1 MKERKRIAEATAG
14 RYRKAGK
21 KEKGVILTEFGELT
35 GFARSYAA
43 MVLRNQGRVVSVS
56 RKLRMRGDV
65 GKKLPRRGRG
75 ATYDEPVVKVLV
87 QVWRIMDYIC
97 GKRLAPVLG
106 EMVERLLRHNEL
118 RCDAATSKKLAQM
131 SAATIDRLLR
141 PERQKYQLKGRSHT
155 RPGTLLKHQIP
166 MRTFNEWDEQQPGF
180 LEIDLVGHDGGVID
194 SLHAFTL
201 NAVDIASGWNSSTA
215 LKNKAQVWT
224 LEGVEKIR
232 AKLPFSLL
240 GLDSD
245 NGSEFINES
254 LLNYCREHK
263 ITFTRSR
270 PYRKN
275 DSCFVEQK
283 NYSVVR
289 RAVGYQRFDTDAQLR
304 LLNQLYE
311 SLDLYTNFFQPS
323 MKLQSK
329 ERHGARVKKRYDKA
343 RTPYQR
349 LLDSSFLKEE
359 TKQQLRERYRAL
371 NPAQLKRQ
379 LERLQRK
386 LLATATSTALSR
398 KRQSAQRSLAKPAVE
413 MTRLRKATKN
423 VASLKRLEKPGKKPP
438 DFPTFPQP
446 LLVTLKK

>member
-21 KEKGVILTEFGELT
+21 KEKGVILTEFVELT

-43 MVLRNQGRVVSVS
+43 LVLRNQGRIVQVN
-56 RKLRMRGDV
+56 RQLRVRGDV
-65 GKKLPRRGRG
+65 SKQLPRRGRG
-75 ATYDEPVVKVLV
+75 PTYDEPTVKALV

-106 EMVERLLRHNEL
+106 EIVARLLRHNEL
-118 RCDAATSKKLAQM
+118 RCDAATSKKLKRM

-141 PERQKYQLKGRSHT
+141 PARQKYQLKGRTHT

-166 MRTFNEWDEQQPGF
+166 MRTFNEWDEEQPGF
-180 LEIDLVGHDGGVID
+180 LEMDLVGHDGGVVD
-194 SLHAFTL
+194 SQHAFTL
-201 NAVDIASGWNSSTA
+201 NAVDIASGWNGSRA
-215 LKNKAQVWT
+215 LKNKAQVWI
-224 LEGVEKIR
+224 LEGVQKIQ
-232 AKLPFSLL
+232 AKLPFPLL

-245 NGSEFINES
+245 NGSEFINET
-254 LLNYCREHK
+254 LYRFCQEHQ

-289 RAVGYQRFDTDAQLR
+289 RAVGYQRFDTDEQLG
-304 LLNQLYE
+304 LLNELYE
-311 SLDLYTNFFQPS
+311 KLDLYTNFFQPS

-329 ERHGARVKKRYDKA
+329 ERHGARVKKKYDAA

-349 LLDSSFLKEE
+349 LLDSKDISEE
-359 TKQQLRERYRAL
+359 TKKQLRERYRLL

-379 LERLQRK
+379 LEKLQQK
-386 LLATATSTALSR
+386 LMATAVRTTSRRPRQTA
-398 KRQSAQRSLAKPAVE
+398 KRGAAKPAVE
-413 MTRLRKATKN
+413 MTRLREATKS
-423 VASLKRLEKPGKKPP
+423 VASRKRLEKSGKKAA
-438 DFPTFPQP
+438 
-446 LLVTLKK
+446 

>member
-1 MKERKRIAEATAG
+1 MKERKRIADATAG
-14 RYRKAGK
+14 RYRKASK
-21 KEKGVILTEFGELT
+21 KEKGAILNEFVELT

-43 MVLRNQGRVVSVS
+43 MVLRNQGRVVPVN
-56 RKLRMRGDV
+56 RKLRVRGDV
-65 GKKLPRRGRG
+65 GQKQPRRGRG
-75 ATYDEPVVKVLV
+75 ATYDEPVVKALV

-97 GKRLAPVLG
+97 GKRLAPVLA
-106 EMVERLLRHNEL
+106 EMVERLQRHNEL
-118 RCDAATSKKLAQM
+118 RCDAATSKKLGRL

-141 PERQKYQLKGRSHT
+141 PERQKHQLKGRSHT

-232 AKLPFSLL
+232 AKLPFLLL
-240 GLDSD
+240 GIDSD

-254 LLNYCREHK
+254 LLNYCRDHK

-289 RAVGYQRFDTDAQLR
+289 RAVGYQRCDTDAQLH

-311 SLDLYTNFFQPS
+311 PLDLYTNFFQPS
-323 MKLQSK
+323 MKLKSK
-329 ERHGARVKKRYDKA
+329 ERHGARVSKKYHEA

-349 LLDSSFLKEE
+349 LLDSSFIKEE
-359 TKQQLRERYRAL
+359 TKQLLRARYRTL

-379 LERLQRK
+379 IEALQRK

-398 KRQSAQRSLAKPAVE
+398 KRQGAKRSTAKPAVE
-413 MTRLRKATKN
+413 MTRLRKATN
-423 VASLKRLEKPGKKPP
+423 CVASRKRLEKSGKKAA
-438 DFPTFPQP
+438 
-446 LLVTLKK
+446 

>member
-14 RYRKAGK
+14 RYRQAGK
-21 KEKGVILTEFGELT
+21 REKGKILNEFVELT

-43 MVLRNQGRVVSVS
+43 LVLRNQGRVVVVNH
-56 RKLRMRGDV
+56 KLRVRGDV
-65 GKKLPRRGRG
+65 GKKLLRPGRG
-75 ATYDEPVVKVLV
+75 PIYDAETVKVLV

-118 RCDAATSKKLAQM
+118 RCDRATSKKLGRM

-166 MRTFNEWDEQQPGF
+166 MRTFTEWDEQQPGF

-194 SLHAFTL
+194 SHHGFTL

-224 LEGVEKIR
+224 LEGVQKIR

-240 GLDSD
+240 GIDSD
-245 NGSEFINES
+245 NGSEFINQTLYDFCQEQ
-254 LLNYCREHK
+254 K

-289 RAVGYQRFDTDAQLR
+289 RAVGYQRFDTEEQLR

-323 MKLQSK
+323 LKLQSK
-329 ERHGARVKKRYDKA
+329 ERHGARVKKKYDQA

-349 LLDSSFLKEE
+349 LLDSSFIKAE
-359 TKQQLRERYRAL
+359 TKQQLRERYGLL

-379 LERLQRK
+379 LEGLQRK
-386 LLATATSTALSR
+386 LLATAVSTTLPR
-398 KRQSAQRSLAKPAVE
+398 KGQSAKGSVAKPAVE
-413 MTRLRKATKN
+413 MPRSRKATKS
-423 VASLKRLEKPGKKPP
+423 VASLKRLEKSGKKAA
-438 DFPTFPQP
+438 
-446 LLVTLKK
+446 

>member
-1 MKERKRIAEATAG
+1 MTERKRIAEATAG
-14 RYRKAGK
+14 RYRQAGK
-21 KEKGVILTEFGELT
+21 KDKGTILNEFVELT

-43 MVLRNQGRVVSVS
+43 LVLRNQGRVVQVN
-56 RKLRMRGDV
+56 RKLRVRGDV
-65 GKKLPRRGRG
+65 GKRLPRRGRG
-75 ATYDEPVVKVLV
+75 PTYDEPAVKVLV

-118 RCDAATSKKLAQM
+118 RCDVATKKKLARM

-141 PERQKYQLKGRSHT
+141 AERQKYQLKGRSHT

-166 MRTFNEWDEQQPGF
+166 MRTFSDWDEHQPGF

-194 SLHAFTL
+194 SHHAFTL
-201 NAVDIASGWNSSTA
+201 NATDVASGWNSSTA

-224 LEGVEKIR
+224 LEGVQKIK
-232 AKLPFSLL
+232 AKLPFPLL

-254 LLNYCREHK
+254 LLNYCQEHQ

-289 RAVGYQRFDTDAQLR
+289 RAVGYQRCDTDAQWQ

-311 SLDLYTNFFQPS
+311 PLDLYTNFFQPS

-329 ERHGARVKKRYDKA
+329 ERHGARVKKKYDQA

-349 LLDSSFLKEE
+349 LLDSSFISAE
-359 TKQQLRERYRAL
+359 TKQQLRARYHSL

-379 LERLQRK
+379 IEGLQRK
-386 LLATATSTALSR
+386 LLATAVSTTLTR
-398 KRQSAQRSLAKPAVE
+398 KRQTAKRSAPKPAVE
-413 MTRLRKATKN
+413 MTRLRKATKS
-423 VASLKRLEKPGKKPP
+423 VASLKRLGKSGKKAA
-438 DFPTFPQP
+438 
-446 LLVTLKK
+446 

>member
-1 MKERKRIAEATAG
+1 MRLTMKERKRIAEATAG

-21 KEKGVILTEFGELT
+21 KEKGTILNEFVALT

-43 MVLRNQGRVVSVS
+43 MVLRNQGRVIPVS
-56 RKLRMRGDV
+56 RKLRVRGDL

-75 ATYDEPVVKVLV
+75 PTYDEQTVKVLV

-106 EMVERLLRHNEL
+106 EIVERLLRHNEL
-118 RCDAATSKKLAQM
+118 RCDAARSQKLSRM

-232 AKLPFSLL
+232 ENLPFSLL

-254 LLNYCREHK
+254 LLNYCRDHK

-289 RAVGYQRFDTDAQLR
+289 RAVGYQRCDTEEQLR
-304 LLNQLYE
+304 LLNRLYE
-311 SLDLYTNFFQPS
+311 PLDLYTNFFQPS
-323 MKLQSK
+323 MKLKSK
-329 ERHGARVKKRYDKA
+329 ERHGARVTKKYHEA

-349 LLDSSFLKEE
+349 LLDSSFITEE
-359 TKQQLRERYRAL
+359 EKQQLRARYRTL

-379 LERLQRK
+379 IEALQRK
-386 LLATATSTALSR
+386 LLATAVSTRLSR
-398 KRQSAQRSLAKPAVE
+398 KRQSAKASAAKPAVE
-413 MTRLRKATKN
+413 MTRLRKATN
-423 VASLKRLEKPGKKPP
+423 RVASLKRLEKSGKKAA
-438 DFPTFPQP
+438 
-446 LLVTLKK
+446 

>member
-1 MKERKRIAEATAG
+1 MKERKRIAAATAG

-21 KEKGVILTEFGELT
+21 KEKGMILNEFVELT

-43 MVLRNQGRVVSVS
+43 LVLRNQGRVLQVNRQMRV
-56 RKLRMRGDV
+56 RGDV
-65 GKKLPRRGRG
+65 GKKLPRPGRG
-75 ATYDEPVVKVLV
+75 PTYDKQTVKVLV
-87 QVWRIMDYIC
+87 QVWRFLDYIC

-118 RCDAATSKKLAQM
+118 RCDAATRKKLARM

-141 PERQKYQLKGRSHT
+141 PERQKYQLKGRPHT

-194 SLHAFTL
+194 SHHAFTL
-201 NAVDIASGWNSSTA
+201 NATDIASGWTSSTA

-224 LEGVEKIR
+224 LEGVQKIK
-232 AKLPFSLL
+232 AKLPFPLL

-245 NGSEFINES
+245 NGSEFINETLYS
-254 LLNYCREHK
+254 FCQAQK

-283 NYSVVR
+283 NYTVVR
-289 RAVGYQRFDTDAQLR
+289 RAVGYQRCDTDTQLQ

-311 SLDLYTNFFQPS
+311 PLDLYTNFFQPS

-329 ERHGARVKKRYDKA
+329 ERHGARVKKKYDTA

-349 LLDSSFLKEE
+349 LLNSSFIKEE
-359 TKQQLRERYRAL
+359 TKRQLRARYHSL

-379 LERLQRK
+379 IEGLQRK
-386 LLATATSTALSR
+386 LLATAVSTALTR
-398 KRQSAQRSLAKPAVE
+398 KRQSAKRGVTQPAVE
-413 MTRLRKATKN
+413 MTRMRKATKS
-423 VASLKRLEKPGKKPP
+423 VASLKRLEKSDKRAA
-438 DFPTFPQP
+438 
-446 LLVTLKK
+446 

>member
-21 KEKGVILTEFGELT
+21 KEKGVILDEFVELT

-43 MVLRNQGRVVSVS
+43 LVLRNQGRIVSVK
-56 RKLRMRGDV
+56 RKLRVRGDV
-65 GKKLPRRGRG
+65 GKRLARRGRG
-75 ATYDEPVVKVLV
+75 RTYDEQTVKALV

-97 GKRLAPVLG
+97 GKRLAPVLA
-106 EMVERLLRHNEL
+106 EIVERLRRHNEL
-118 RCDAATSKKLAQM
+118 RCDAGRAKKLARM

-141 PERQKYQLKGRSHT
+141 AERQKYQLKGRAHT

-166 MRTFNEWDEQQPGF
+166 MRTFSEWDEERPGF
-180 LEIDLVGHDGGVID
+180 LEMDLVGHDGGVID
-194 SLHAFTL
+194 SQHAFTL
-201 NAVDIASGWNSSTA
+201 NAVDIATTWNCSVS

-224 LEGVEKIR
+224 LQGVEKIQ
-232 AKLPFSLL
+232 AKLPFPML

-245 NGSEFINES
+245 NGSEFINET
-254 LLNYCREHK
+254 LYNFCQEHK

-289 RAVGYQRFDTDAQLR
+289 RAVGYQRIDREAQLYI
-304 LLNQLYE
+304 LDELYE
-311 SLDLYTNFFQPS
+311 VLDLYNNFFQPS

-329 ERHGARVKKRYDKA
+329 ERHGARVTKKYDQA

-349 LLDSSFLKEE
+349 VLDSKFISADIKE
-359 TKQQLRERYRAL
+359 QLRARYQTL
-371 NPAQLKRQ
+371 NPAQLKRR
-379 LERLQRK
+379 LEKLQQK
-386 LLATATSTALSR
+386 LLATAVSQTNNR
-398 KRQSAQRSLAKPAVE
+398 QRSKKSGAAKPAVE
-413 MTRLRKATKN
+413 MPRLRKATKR
-423 VASLKRLEKPGKKPP
+423 VASLKRLEKSGKKAA
-438 DFPTFPQP
+438 
-446 LLVTLKK
+446 

>member
-1 MKERKRIAEATAG
+1 MKERKRLAEATAG

-21 KEKGVILTEFGELT
+21 KEKGVILNEFVEST

-43 MVLRNQGRVVSVS
+43 LVLRNQGRVVQVN
-56 RKLRMRGDV
+56 RKLRVRGDV
-65 GKKLPRRGRG
+65 GKKLPRPGRG
-75 ATYDEPVVKVLV
+75 PTYEEQTVKVLV

-97 GKRLAPVLG
+97 SKRLAPVLG

-118 RCDAATSKKLAQM
+118 RCDAATRKKLARM

-141 PERQKYQLKGRSHT
+141 PERQKYQLKGRTHT

-166 MRTFNEWDEQQPGF
+166 MRTFSEWDDERPGF

-201 NAVDIASGWNSSTA
+201 NATDIASGWTSSTA

-224 LEGVEKIR
+224 LQGVQKIR

-240 GLDSD
+240 GIDSD

-254 LLNYCREHK
+254 LLNYCRDHN

-289 RAVGYQRFDTDAQLR
+289 RAVGYQRCDTDAQLQ

-311 SLDLYTNFFQPS
+311 PLDLYTNFFQPS

-329 ERHGARVKKRYDKA
+329 ERHGARVKKKYDKA

-349 LLDSSFLKEE
+349 LLDSSFIKEE
-359 TKQQLRERYRAL
+359 TKQQLRERYRSL

-379 LERLQRK
+379 IEGLQRK
-386 LLATATSTALSR
+386 LLATAVSTALTR
-398 KRQSAQRSLAKPAVE
+398 KRQSAKRSATKPAVE
-413 MTRLRKATKN
+413 MTRLRKATN
-423 VASLKRLEKPGKKPP
+423 RVASLKRLEKSGKKAA
-438 DFPTFPQP
+438 
-446 LLVTLKK
+446 

>member
-1 MKERKRIAEATAG
+1 MRLTMKERKRIAEATAG

-21 KEKGVILTEFGELT
+21 KDKGAILDEFVKLS
-35 GFARSYAA
+35 GFARSYGAL
-43 MVLRNQGRVVSVS
+43 VLRHQGRIVQVS
-56 RKLRMRGDV
+56 RKLRVRGDV
-65 GKKLPRRGRG
+65 GKKLSRPGRG
-75 ATYDEPVVKVLV
+75 PTYDLAVVKVLV

-118 RCDAATSKKLAQM
+118 RCDATSAKKLARM

-141 PERQKYQLKGRSHT
+141 PERQKSKLKGHTHT

-166 MRTFNEWDEQQPGF
+166 MRTFSEWDEQQPGF

-194 SLHAFTL
+194 SYHAFTL
-201 NAVDIASGWNSSTA
+201 NATDVASGWTSSTA

-224 LEGVEKIR
+224 LAGVEKIR

-245 NGSEFINES
+245 NGSEFINET
-254 LLNYCREHK
+254 LYNFCVEHK

-289 RAVGYQRFDTDAQLR
+289 RAVGYQRFDTDVQLR
-304 LLNQLYE
+304 LLNELYE
-311 SLDLYTNFFQPS
+311 VLDLYNNFFQPS
-323 MKLQSK
+323 MKLKSK
-329 ERHGARVKKRYDKA
+329 ERQGARVSKKYQEA

-349 LLDSSFLKEE
+349 LLDSDYVSAEVKG
-359 TKQQLRERYRAL
+359 QLRARYRLL

-379 LERLQRK
+379 IENLQQK
-386 LLATATSTALSR
+386 LLATAVSTTKTR
-398 KRQSAQRSLAKPAVE
+398 KRQRANHEARKPAVE
-413 MTRLRKATKN
+413 MKRLRKATKS
-423 VASLKRLEKPGKKPP
+423 VASRKRLEKSGKKAA
-438 DFPTFPQP
+438 
-446 LLVTLKK
+446 